1 MKLDG
6 KTRLG
11 GRPRGAMIIIIII
24 ITADGSSTWST
35 PSLMADGR
43 STCSITE
50 TVERRRISGEA

>member
-1 MKLDG
+1 MELDG
-6 KTRLG
+6 KPRLG
-11 GRPRGAMIIIIII
+11 GRPRGATIIII

>member
-1 MKLDG
+1 MELDG
-6 KTRLG
+6 KTRLR
-11 GRPRGAMIIIIII
+11 GRPRGAAIIII